1 LIYQTDLSDI
11 VGDLKLM
18 ADSTDND
25 ADKVIKVVNV
35 RNRKLEKKDLTPE
48 KDAKVWGQA
57 IKKMVDNMDDSIKKC
72 DVIIKALG
80 EL

>member
-1 LIYQTDLSDI
+1 MLIYQTDLSDI

-35 RNRKLEKKDLTPE
+35 RNRKLDPASVTPLTA
-48 KDAKVWGQA
+48 KTDAKIWGQA
-57 IKKMVDNMDDSIKKC
+57 IKKMVDNMTDSI
-72 DVIIKALG
+72 
-80 EL
+80 